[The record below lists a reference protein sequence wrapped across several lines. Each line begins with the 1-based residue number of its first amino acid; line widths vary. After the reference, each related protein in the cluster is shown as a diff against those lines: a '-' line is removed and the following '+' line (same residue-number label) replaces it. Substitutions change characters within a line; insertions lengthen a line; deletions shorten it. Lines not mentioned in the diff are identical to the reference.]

1 MTYSMEGI
9 PATQTELVRAV
20 QSLAASAKGIESSL
34 DEIHGRLSHI
44 GDCLGQLPDSG
55 NNYDRDKNLCD
66 IVEQLMSIDRNF
78 QAFCEWQSENS

>member
-1 MTYSMEGI
+1 MTYSIEGV

-44 GDCLGQLPDSG
+44 GDCLGQLPDSA
-55 NNYDRDKNLCD
+55 NTYDRDKNLCD

>member
-1 MTYSMEGI
+1 MTYSIEGV

-20 QSLAASAKGIESSL
+20 QSLAASAKGIKSSL

-78 QAFCEWQSENS
+78 QAFCDWQSENS

>member
-1 MTYSMEGI
+1 MTYSIEGI

-20 QSLAASAKGIESSL
+20 QSLAASARGIESSL

-44 GDCLGQLPDSG
+44 GDCLGQLPDSA
-55 NNYDRDKNLCD
+55 NTYDRDKNLCD